1 MSSVNALAPSS
12 YSNRSEPARRGRI
25 GGPLGRARQT
35 RSTSSSSTMRNRSSS
50 RNGSRSRS
58 RQRSRS
64 TSMSKRRGSVVH
76 FEEPHGNS
84 RFANNPGGTGHDM
97 DDITVIFTT
106 SVTIGSQRDANDSEH
121 TRKRHRFRSSSVK
134 RRSRPIYRDTQPRR
148 KREARA
154 PSRSKTPSQDLSRGH
169 STINKQTRRH
179 SARARSRSPFCRHS
193 SLHWFTN
200 VKAENAPPQPIV
212 STATSSEHEE
222 FKILRTP
229 RFSAP
234 PLRLMASDD
243 IHLLNTH
250 KQLQEEFGIGMKF

>member
-1 MSSVNALAPSS
+1 MSSANALAPSS
-12 YSNRSEPARRGRI
+12 YSNRSEPGRRGRI
-25 GGPLGRARQT
+25 GGPLGRTRRT
-35 RSTSSSSTMRNRSSS
+35 RSTSNSSPMRTRSKSQNRS
-50 RNGSRSRS
+50 GSRS

-64 TSMSKRRGSVVH
+64 NSLSKRRGSVVR
-76 FEEPHGNS
+76 FEEPPGKS
-84 RFANNPGGTGHDM
+84 RSANNPGGAGQDM

-106 SVTIGSQRDANDSEH
+106 SVTIDSQRDGNDAEH
-121 TRKRHRFRSSSVK
+121 TRKRQRFRSSSVK

-154 PSRSKTPSQDLSRGH
+154 PSRSKIPSRDVSRGQ

-179 SARARSRSPFCRHS
+179 SARARSRSPFRHN
-193 SLHWFTN
+193 SLHWFNN
-200 VKAENAPPQPIV
+200 VKTETAAPPPTL
-212 STATSSEHEE
+212 STPTSSEQEE
-222 FKILRTP
+222 IERLRTP

-234 PLRLMASDD
+234 PLRLVLSDD